1 MMKKSIFSWIVILF
15 LPCTLALAQ
24 MTSSGNF
31 VIGSSFGLSSAQ
43 SNIKHIDGSGDSEGD
58 GPSSMQF
65 NISPK
70 VGYFISDNFALG
82 IGMDYTFS
90 EVEDPNLNR
99 TKDTD
104 LLFGPFARLYLPVGG
119 DIAVFLE
126 GNFGFGTSSDIMN
139 IGGEN
144 QNISTNIFAV
154 GAGPG
159 LTIFSSE
166 AIGISASFK
175 YNYARS
181 DFDTEIGGIKRQTIT
196 KTNQFDFSVGVQVY
210 FTALKSAASSNNRF
224 FE

>member
-1 MMKKSIFSWIVILF
+1 MMKKSIISWIVIMF

-24 MTSSGNF
+24 MTSAGNF
-31 VIGSSFGLSSAQ
+31 VVGSSFGLSSAQ
-43 SNIKHIDGSGDSEGD
+43 SNIKHSDGIGDSEGE
-58 GPSSMQF
+58 GPTSMQF

-70 VGYFISDNFALG
+70 VGYFIVDNFALG

-90 EVEDPNLNR
+90 EVEEPNQNR

-104 LLFGPFARLYLPVGG
+104 LLFGPFARLYLPIG
-119 DIAVFLE
+119 DDMAVFLE

-139 IGGEN
+139 IDGQT

-159 LTIFSSE
+159 LTIFSSD
-166 AIGISASFK
+166 AVGISASFK
-175 YNYARS
+175 YNFARS
-181 DFDTEIGGIKRQTIT
+181 DFDTEIGGVKRQTVT
-196 KTNQFDFSVGVQVY
+196 KTNQFDLSVGIQVY
-210 FTALKSAASSNNRF
+210 FTAIKSAGGSNNRF